1 MKLINEIKRQR
12 RKNEEN
18 FFKAALGH
26 HTSVMHFLLPAL
38 LGESIL
44 HCGFIFQWRLNA
56 H

>member
-1 MKLINEIKRQR
+1 MKLKDKEGNMKKI
-12 RKNEEN
+12 

-26 HTSVMHFLLPAL
+26 HKSVMHFLLPAL

-44 HCGFIFQWRLNA
+44 HCGFIFHWRLNA